1 MKLTRQR
8 SAAVYATC
16 GEDDYGMIVLW
27 RSHGTLWHAEIFING
42 NSVAVYT
49 ARTRA
54 QVLVLAKID
63 LNDDMKGRK
72 NERERR

>member
-1 MKLTRQR
+1 
-8 SAAVYATC
+8 
-16 GEDDYGMIVLW
+16 MIVLW